1 MHAPVRGYNRA
12 VLLFDSLTLAAVTDQ
27 LGRTIVG
34 GKVEKVTQPSPQ
46 ELVLRLYRQGET
58 YYLLLSCDPQFA
70 RVHLTS
76 IKRENPPSPPPFC
89 SLLRRYLE
97 GAFVHA
103 VSLPLGFG
111 DRVLHVELRA
121 VDGAPYTLIAETMGR
136 HSNLVFVNGPGVIL
150 GAARH
155 IPRDLNRFRQI
166 LPGLPY
172 VSPPRQKTDGTAK
185 LDPLAPYVP
194 PPEDDADPRAMT
206 PDEAE
211 AWLLQTWM
219 GLSPLLAQEVTLR
232 VQRGLLTPQTLW
244 NALSDVMSVVRVGDY
259 TPRLWTDDR
268 GRTLGAYP
276 IALLSVPPRRQHV
289 RDSISA
295 ALDNAASSLA
305 LRDAFDRARD
315 SLQAALHRSRKLR
328 EREQAEIKQAIRN
341 ADKADEYQQSGE
353 LLVANQSVIQKGQ
366 RLVSVPDYYVPPLET
381 GEPTM
386 RFIALDP
393 SLSVHENAERFF
405 KRSRKARTS
414 AQTLAERRAMVAEE
428 LALLMLAER
437 ETAQAKAEADVSAVR
452 ASMAQL
458 LARHPQQA
466 GPERGDTP
474 DIHRPTLPDFAGHKI
489 KTFKSVDGWEILVG
503 ENATSNDYLT
513 TRLALS
519 SDIWLHVRAATS
531 AHGIIRAQNRPG
543 SVSPAALQHAAELVA
558 ARSEAKHSALIP
570 VDYTLKKYVR
580 KPRKSAPGA
589 VTYQNEK
596 TLYVGGIH
604 RDEAKG

>member
-1 MHAPVRGYNRA
+1 M
-12 VLLFDSLTLAAVTDQ
+12 LLFDSLTLAAVTHE
-27 LGRTIVG
+27 LGATIVG
-34 GKVEKVTQPSPQ
+34 GKLEKVTQPTPQ
-46 ELVLRLYRQGET
+46 ELCLRIFRQGET
-58 YYLLLSCDPQFA
+58 HHLLLSCDAAMA
-70 RVHLTS
+70 RVHLTTFR
-76 IKRENPPSPPPFC
+76 RENPPQPPPFC
-89 SLLRRYLE
+89 SLLRKYLD

-111 DRVLHVELRA
+111 DRVLHIEFRA
-121 VDGAPYTLIAETMGR
+121 TDGAPFTLVAETMGR
-136 HSNLVFVNGPGVIL
+136 HSNLVLVNGPGIIL

-172 VSPPRQKTDGTAK
+172 VSPPRQKTDGVAK
-185 LDPLAPYVP
+185 IDPLGAYAPSTDGEP
-194 PPEDDADPRAMT
+194 MT
-206 PDEAE
+206 PEEAQI
-211 AWLLQTWM
+211 WLVQTFM

-244 NALSDVMSVVRVGDY
+244 TALSALVSVVRVGDY
-259 TPRLWTDDR
+259 TPRIWTDDT
-268 GRTLGAYP
+268 GRMLGAYP
-276 IALLSVPPRRQHV
+276 IALLSVPLRCQHA
-289 RDSISA
+289 RHSISI

-305 LRDAFDRARD
+305 QRTTFERARD
-315 SLQAALHRSRKLR
+315 TLQAALHRSRKLR
-328 EREQAEIKQAIRN
+328 EREAAEIKQAIRN
-341 ADKADEYQQSGE
+341 AERADEFQQSGE
-353 LLVANQSVIQKGQ
+353 LLVANQHTIQKGQ
-366 RLVSVPDYYVPPLET
+366 RLVSLPDYYVPPLET

-386 RFIALDP
+386 RFISLDP

-414 AQTLAERRAMVAEE
+414 SQTLAERRALVAEE
-428 LALLMLAER
+428 LALLALAER
-437 ETAQAKAEADVSAVR
+437 EASTVTSESDVSAIR

-458 LARHPQQA
+458 LARNPQQS
-466 GPERGDTP
+466 GPERAGESLDARQPTRP
-474 DIHRPTLPDFAGHKI
+474 DYEGHKI
-489 KTFKSVDGWEILVG
+489 KTFRTVDGWEILVG
-503 ENATSNDYLT
+503 ENAAANDYLT
-513 TRLALS
+513 TRIALS

-531 AHGIIRAQNRPG
+531 AHGVIRAQNRPG

-558 ARSEAKHSALIP
+558 ARSEVKHSSLIP

-604 RDEAKG
+604 ATETKQ